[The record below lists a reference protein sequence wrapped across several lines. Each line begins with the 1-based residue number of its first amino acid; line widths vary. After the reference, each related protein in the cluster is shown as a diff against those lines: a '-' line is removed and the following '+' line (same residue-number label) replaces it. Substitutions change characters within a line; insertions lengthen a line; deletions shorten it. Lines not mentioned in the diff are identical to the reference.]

1 MLIPLRTPL
10 RRDFAFTPK
19 NVFALNR
26 FRGGVERPGN
36 DTAAHEV
43 LTIGQDEPTYRR
55 NAVVI
60 VENERTARLQSHFA
74 DFVDP
79 KFAALAS
86 CRLERSNVDDVRQ
99 CDDLAF
105 DILSYQLQ
113 PIARPDAQ
121 RFGSN
126 PEYPGVNAIGFGWRI
141 RLMRGYVTALDE
153 DVIAQRDPDGFAG

>member
-1 MLIPLRTPL
+1 MAPFGGNLAL
-10 RRDFAFTPK
+10 APK
-19 NVFALNR
+19 NVFTLNR

-36 DTAAHEV
+36 DAAAHEV

-86 CRLERSNVDDVRQ
+86 CRLERGNVDNVR
-99 CDDLAF
+99 
-105 DILSYQLQ
+105 
-113 PIARPDAQ
+113 
-121 RFGSN
+121 
-126 PEYPGVNAIGFGWRI
+126 
-141 RLMRGYVTALDE
+141 
-153 DVIAQRDPDGFAG
+153 